1 MNILKIAIWFIV
13 LVVLI
18 GSGIGTDSAM
28 VAILAAG
35 LVMIILYAIVSYE
48 NTKFEEEIK
57 AQEEKANFVKNKS
70 FDL

>member
-18 GSGIGTDSAM
+18 GSSIETDSAI
-28 VAILAAG
+28 VAILATG
-35 LVMIILYAIVSYE
+35 LVMIVLYATVSYE

-57 AQEEKANFVKNKS
+57 AQEEKANFVKNES

>member
-35 LVMIILYAIVSYE
+35 LVMIVLYAIVSYE

-57 AQEEKANFVKNKS
+57 AQEEKAAFVKNES

>member
-35 LVMIILYAIVSYE
+35 LVMIVLYAIVSYE

-57 AQEEKANFVKNKS
+57 TQEEKANFVKNES